1 MIGSLILSLAS
12 PAIQDVPNEQCALSA
27 PIRDPKVCEPIF
39 EVDGVAIYNLESV
52 AVGTID
58 RMVQFRQDIAHC
70 GLASRIDG
78 VDSRIAVYDIVNA
91 DEQSRA
97 CVLTWIETNEPELKF
112 SEEKLASFF
121 PL

>member
-1 MIGSLILSLAS
+1 VIVSLILSLAA
-12 PAIQDVPNEQCALSA
+12 PVILEVPNEPCDPSA
-27 PIRDPKVCEPIF
+27 PIRDPEVCEPIF

-52 AVGTID
+52 AVGTVE
-58 RMVQFRQDIAHC
+58 RMFQFRQDIAHC

-78 VDSRIAVYDIVNA
+78 VDSKIAVYDIVNA

-97 CVLTWIETNEPELKF
+97 CVLKWIETNEPELKF